1 MIDKKASQHLAPIFH
16 RQGQGAIALQP
27 VNLGGLGH
35 GGEER
40 ELFIQNLVHDY
51 PDVIPMA
58 QIEPAF
64 MPLVSICKEL
74 PTPAG
79 YLDNLWIT
87 PEGAMVLGECKL
99 VKNPQARREVV
110 VQALDYARALS
121 GWHFEQLEDAVQKA
135 LKKPGAKLW
144 DFVAG
149 ESSLTE
155 NQFVDAIERRLQTGG
170 FMILIIGDG
179 IQEGVEALT
188 RHLQLH
194 AGMRVGLALLDL
206 SIWQGVDGGL
216 LIVPRVPM
224 KTVLVERG
232 VVRIDEAGR
241 VRIEP
246 VATVS
251 STASESRAQSQSEAE
266 FYVQLDQKRS
276 GLAAKFRAFV
286 DEIAGLGVVPEPGG
300 KSLFL
305 RWKSPEGSTVTLACV
320 ETTGKVWS
328 ARALSDMKRAGMTD
342 AAEQYLADVAATV
355 GGFVKVY
362 DNGSREVLSNDNKA
376 VDLQPLLS
384 SGGWRQAIISVIE
397 KLAAAERQ

>member
-1 MIDKKASQHLAPIFH
+1 
-16 RQGQGAIALQP
+16 
-27 VNLGGLGH
+27 
-35 GGEER
+35 
-40 ELFIQNLVHDY
+40 
-51 PDVIPMA
+51 MA